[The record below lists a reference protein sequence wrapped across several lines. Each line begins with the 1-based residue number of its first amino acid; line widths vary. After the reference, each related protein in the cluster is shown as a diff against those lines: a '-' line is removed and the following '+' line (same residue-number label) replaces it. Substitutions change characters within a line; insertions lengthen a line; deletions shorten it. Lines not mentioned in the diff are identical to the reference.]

1 MNKFYEKKTLALFIS
16 AYKAD
21 KNLINILDKFSN
33 QKLPKGWVLKIYIG
47 VDGCKETF
55 NLLKENKINFYF
67 SPENVGTYIILNSLI
82 DVAKKYNH
90 DMYVRFDAD
99 DIPMSKFLFYGIKR
113 CLKLNFVRTYF
124 QWEKHPTRSHKEKKL
139 AWGIIFFDKEVLSKV
154 GGFSEYR
161 VEGDH
166 DLVMRLKNLGYI
178 GDFRNIFYKKYF
190 KKPLFK
196 RVYNPASLTANKNTR
211 QGSPYRNSIK
221 QQLEKDRK
229 LGNKIIPKVV
239 KLDLIESNLSQ

>member
-55 NLLKENKINFYF
+55 NLLKESKINFYF
-67 SPENVGTYIILNSLI
+67 SSENVGTYIICNSLI

-99 DIPMSKFLFYGIKR
+99 DIPMSNFLFNGIKR

-124 QWEKHPTRSHKEKKL
+124 QWENHPTRSHKEKK
-139 AWGIIFFDKEVLSKV
+139 
-154 GGFSEYR
+154 
-161 VEGDH
+161 
-166 DLVMRLKNLGYI
+166 N
-178 GDFRNIFYKKYF
+178 
-190 KKPLFK
+190 
-196 RVYNPASLTANKNTR
+196 
-211 QGSPYRNSIK
+211 
-221 QQLEKDRK
+221 
-229 LGNKIIPKVV
+229 
-239 KLDLIESNLSQ
+239 